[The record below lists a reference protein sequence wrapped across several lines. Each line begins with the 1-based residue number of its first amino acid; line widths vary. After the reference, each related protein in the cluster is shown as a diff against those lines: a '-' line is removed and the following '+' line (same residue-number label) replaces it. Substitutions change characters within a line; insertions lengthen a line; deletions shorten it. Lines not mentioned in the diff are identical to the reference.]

1 MSIDALLKAAEYLDR
16 REREQEHGYASS
28 LPMPDKTNRN
38 SSNRKAK
45 SKKSSG
51 NRTTHNELE
60 KNRRA
65 HLRNCLERLK
75 DIVPLG
81 ADASRHTTLGLLT
94 KAKRFIK
101 NLEDKDRRQNFHR
114 DQLSREQR
122 FLRRRLE
129 QLTYNAALC
138 KRRSVS
144 ECSTSTISS
153 TNSTTS
159 TGSPSSISES
169 DKSCAVPQSEVLPP
183 EATAFH
189 PVESEALCPLSV
201 PHPKGAIYHRL
212 AGQEAPALAHRST
225 SRPGKLNPSAHSR
238 RDVKLPYVRFIGASP
253 TPSVYLRRDS
263 KFPRVSEKLKLCTLI
278 SGATQNPR
286 REGARRE
293 EAPREEPGR
302 RSSPSEED
310 TRDLNHPVHH
320 QRRTAATESISDQP
334 VCEKTPRGPCSCR
347 EEE

>member
-1 MSIDALLKAAEYLDR
+1 MEPPYLTHPETSIFNASIHQITSHTPTTNVEMS
-16 REREQEHGYASS
+16 S
-28 LPMPDKTNRN
+28 P
-38 SSNRKAK
+38 
-45 SKKSSG
+45 
-51 NRTTHNELE
+51 
-60 KNRRA
+60 
-65 HLRNCLERLK
+65 
-75 DIVPLG
+75 
-81 ADASRHTTLGLLT
+81 LT
-94 KAKRFIK
+94 KEKKTLTRTLNIAPKTG
-101 NLEDKDRRQNFHR
+101 LMGGG
-114 DQLSREQR
+114 
-122 FLRRRLE
+122 RRRLE